1 MSDMAKNLIL
11 WLVIAVVLM
20 SVFNSFSPSDTTSR
34 QLDYSSFVKEVTQEQ
49 IREVRMDG
57 KVING
62 VKRTGERFTTI
73 IPAPDPQLLNDM
85 LNHNV
90 KVMGEKPE
98 EPSLITSIFISWF
111 PMLLLI
117 GV

>member
-1 MSDMAKNLIL
+1 
-11 WLVIAVVLM
+11 
-20 SVFNSFSPSDTTSR
+20 
-34 QLDYSSFVKEVTQEQ
+34 
-49 IREVRMDG
+49 
-57 KVING
+57 
-62 VKRTGERFTTI
+62 
-73 IPAPDPQLLNDM
+73 M

-117 GV
+117 GVFFMRQMQGGGGGCHVVRQRARLA

>member
-1 MSDMAKNLIL
+1 
-11 WLVIAVVLM
+11 M

-98 EPSLITSIFISWF
+98 EPSLITSIFISS
-111 PMLLLI
+111 
-117 GV
+117 GSRCCC